1 MFNRETGAMPV
12 LSRSCMVELAL
23 YRHWVTGK
31 TKPAVKPSQK
41 NCLIY
46 YAVTFC
52 ERQKGICWIS
62 TSFCYEQRAF
72 LF

>member
-1 MFNRETGAMPV
+1 MLNRETGAMPV

-23 YRHWVTGK
+23 YRHLVTGK

-46 YAVTFC
+46 MLKIL
-52 ERQKGICWIS
+52 R
-62 TSFCYEQRAF
+62 
-72 LF
+72 